1 MIFVEPESAYL
12 ARIAASRSTPPS
24 PLPLPT
30 PPKLDWLEQRILD
43 NVRDCE
49 PAKYWS
55 ILNLV
60 SEEMA
65 QSSREQGRAA
75 RMQLVTKMQRLID
88 LGLVFRIRGN
98 MVATYKPAPI
108 RAAKRKPRRRK
119 PTVGIT
125 PAAPAV
131 SKDMAVPTL
140 EVRNPPQ
147 AVKPQTQNIP
157 RTSNPPTRAAGKT
170 QSALSA
176 ELVTAAARELATL
189 PRNQPRKYT
198 GWLHGQH
205 CWRGRLLVMANGMV
219 LPLVWCQ
226 RGRVITDCHCFST
239 NFKSLA
245 EERPFCGFGL
255 HLKTRS
261 RCTSH
266 RQPSCLADS
275 KRASASAHPRPN
287 RRRLVGTEPCWC
299 GPAVVRVAVRVAVP
313 RKADTTV

>member
-245 EERPFCGFGL
+245 EEAAFLRVWTPSENQIALHKSPAAVLLGRLKAGVSERPSAAKSAAARRNGAMLVRPG
-255 HLKTRS
+255 S
-261 RCTSH
+261 R
-266 RQPSCLADS
+266 
-275 KRASASAHPRPN
+275 PRGRP
-287 RRRLVGTEPCWC
+287 RGR
-299 GPAVVRVAVRVAVP
+299 PAQS
-313 RKADTTV
+313 